1 MFAVGDIERPREIRL
16 GKRWVTD
23 KRGKKLQI
31 APIDLTLREFRQWLF
46 QQAFAAASEGI
57 VGPTEEREHGQS
69 TENRGKA
76 GETPLDALIAAE
88 DILEQ
93 ERLLHAV
100 CSVASPKQRQLLELL
115 GRGLDLPIAASK
127 LGIKDT
133 TARVHL
139 HRLRKKKAHL

>member
-1 MFAVGDIERPREIRL
+1 MLALSDIERPREIRL
-16 GKRWVTD
+16 GKRWVTG

-31 APIDLTLREFRQWLF
+31 APIELTLREFRQWLF

-57 VGPTEEREHGQS
+57 VGPTEERECGQP
-69 TENRGKA
+69 TENWDKA

-88 DILEQ
+88 EILEQ

-115 GRGLDLPIAASK
+115 GRGLDLPIAASE
-127 LGIKDT
+127 LGMDPT

-139 HRLRKKKAHL
+139 HRLRKKRAHL